1 MSWPISADIRSTF
14 TTLFTSRRDRLVV
27 LGLVVLAAVVSLT
40 ELVATQLFS
49 VLILPGSE
57 RSTTEI
63 VVLVVLFFAVYGGL
77 RLVNFAREMYRI
89 NVFERALTQS
99 VGLTPVKDSWRWAM
113 AIEVTTLLSTVG
125 RIVVVTA
132 ACTVFAP
139 LFGLGVIVVVALTGV
154 ALSVIFRRQL
164 RAQREFRQMQL
175 ARKPASNAT
184 RVRSRVRAGEIG
196 SLFAYFGIVLLIGLL
211 VALTFLELVPPG
223 TAFVLFVA
231 LRMMGQMLTDIA
243 KGLMRYVRARAFSE

>member
-1 MSWPISADIRSTF
+1 VSWPISADIRSTF
-14 TTLFTSRRDRLVV
+14 RTLFTSRRDRLVV

-49 VLILPGSE
+49 VLILPGSD

-63 VVLVVLFFAVYGGL
+63 AVLVVLFFGVYGGL

-89 NVFERALTQS
+89 NVFERALTHS

-125 RIVVVTA
+125 RIAVVTA
-132 ACTVFAP
+132 ACLVFAP
-139 LFGLGVIVVVALTGV
+139 LFGLGVLVVVGMTGAAV
-154 ALSVIFRRQL
+154 SLIYRRQL
-164 RAQREFRQMQL
+164 RAQREFRKLQL
-175 ARKPASNAT
+175 AKTPASNAA

-196 SLFAYFGIVLLIGLL
+196 SLCAYFGVVLLIGLL
-211 VALTFLELVPPG
+211 VALVFLDLVAPG

-243 KGLMRYVRARAFSE
+243 KGLMRFGRAQALSE

>member
-14 TTLFTSRRDRLVV
+14 STLFTSGRDRLVV

-57 RSTTEI
+57 RATGE
-63 VVLVVLFFAVYGGL
+63 VAALVVLFFAVYGGL

-139 LFGLGVIVVVALTGV
+139 LFGLGVIVVVLMTGV
-154 ALSVIFRRQL
+154 ALSVIFRGSCGPSGSS
-164 RAQREFRQMQL
+164 AQMQL

-211 VALTFLELVPPG
+211 VGLTFADLVPPG